1 MKKGKKVDFII
12 IAVLVILILLCMC
25 YIAMILKG
33 YIKGKDVYDNIK
45 DIAYSKEVHNI
56 DEEGVEDSKIKYYGV
71 DLSLARKVNKDL
83 ISWIYIPDSN
93 IDYPVVKGIDNSKY
107 LDTLIDGSEGM
118 NGTLFLDSRIEEYDK
133 NLVIYGHNMKD
144 GSMFHDL
151 RNYEDKE
158 WRDKHKLVYLSFE
171 DFKPIE
177 YEVVHVEEVRSSDD
191 IYKWLITNDNKAY
204 KWLRERVKDYKI
216 DLSKRIVALSTCKGT
231 GDIRILVLIQ
241 ET

>member
-71 DLSLARKVNKDL
+71 DLSLAKKVNKDL

-107 LDTLIDGSEGM
+107 LNTLIDGSEGM
-118 NGTLFLDSRIEEYDK
+118 SGTLFLDSRIEEYDK

-158 WRDKHKLVYLSFE
+158 WGDKHKLVYLSFE

-204 KWLRERVKDYKI
+204 KWLRERVKEYKI